1 MRLTHANDNSRN
13 AFVHHKIRA
22 RAMAVGAQPK
32 TFDGVEEFCN
42 RINRLQSKTDS
53 ELSKMGLD
61 RTEIGAH
68 VLQKLIN

>member
-1 MRLTHANDNSRN
+1 
-13 AFVHHKIRA
+13 
-22 RAMAVGAQPK
+22 MAVSAQPK